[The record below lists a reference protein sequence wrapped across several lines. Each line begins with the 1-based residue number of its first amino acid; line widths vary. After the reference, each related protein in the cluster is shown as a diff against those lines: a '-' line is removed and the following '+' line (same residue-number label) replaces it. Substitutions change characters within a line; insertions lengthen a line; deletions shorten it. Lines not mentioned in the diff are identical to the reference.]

1 MTSDRPAISS
11 PRATIL
17 ISTKNRSDD
26 VCRAVESAVAQ
37 SAECEVLVIDDG
49 STDGTAQAVAK
60 LFPTVRCIRRE
71 PSAGYIVRRNEGAA
85 LARAPIIVSI
95 DDDATFSSR
104 FVVEQALAAFENPRV
119 GAAAIPFVNVKQSPE
134 IHQVAPPGA
143 PYVTSAFIGTA
154 HALRR
159 DLFLRLGG
167 YRPLFFHQGEESD
180 YCLRM
185 LAIGYFTLLVPGDP
199 IHHFESPKRDLT
211 RMDVFGRRNDVLFAT
226 LNVPA
231 LQVLPH
237 LAATTINGLR
247 HGWRVGRTWNMVRG
261 LSRGYAASL
270 MSWGHRRPVPRAAY
284 ALFRKLKKS
293 GPMPL
298 SKVESLLTTSD

>member
-1 MTSDRPAISS
+1 MSS
-11 PRATIL
+11 PRATVL
-17 ISTKNRSDD
+17 ISTKNRRDEA
-26 VCRAVESAVAQ
+26 CRAIESAVGQ

-49 STDGTAQAVAK
+49 STDGTAEEIAK
-60 LFPTVRCIRRE
+60 LFPTVRVIRRE

-85 LARAPIIVSI
+85 LASAPIIVSI

-104 FVVEQALAAFENPRV
+104 FVVEQALTAFENPRV
-119 GAAAIPFVNVKQSPE
+119 GATAIPFVNVRQSPAV
-134 IHQVAPPGA
+134 HQAAPPGEKS
-143 PYVTSAFIGTA
+143 VTATFIGTA

-167 YRPLFFHQGEESD
+167 YRPLLFHQGEESD

-185 LAIGYFTLLVPGDP
+185 LAAGYVTLLVPADP

-231 LQVLPH
+231 LRLLPH
-237 LAATTINGLR
+237 LAATTVNGLR
-247 HGWRVGRTWNMVRG
+247 HGLREGRTWNMVRG
-261 LSRGYAASL
+261 LSRGYGASL
-270 MSWGHRRPVPRAAY
+270 LYWRDRRPVPRAAY
-284 ALFRKLKKS
+284 DLFRKLKKS
-293 GPMPL
+293 GPMTL
-298 SKVESLLTTSD
+298 SKVEPLLPTLV